1 MAYEGIKVVK
11 CPVLNRDFRMGRIEN
26 SPPLE
31 VVLKFENSS
40 PKAIMCPEYDLD
52 SGKCKVSTDECIYS
66 HFKYFPSSEQ

>member
-11 CPVLNRDFRMGRIEN
+11 CPVLNRDFRMGRI
-26 SPPLE
+26 
-31 VVLKFENSS
+31 ENSS